1 MEMVAQFC
9 KVTKTHQAFKMGE
22 LKKKW
27 VNFVAG
33 QVCVNKYL
41 KSFASEKSVP
51 ELPYVPGWE

>member
-1 MEMVAQFC
+1 
-9 KVTKTHQAFKMGE
+9 MGE
-22 LKKKW
+22 LKKKKW